1 MGHSLRKEPERIMSP
16 IITRPS
22 KPGKKLLSE
31 SLTLCVPSI
40 VVLIFSS
47 LLDSKH
53 KRYESR
59 KSSPNQPGR
68 CLAQATPPFP

>member
-1 MGHSLRKEPERIMSP
+1 MGKSLRKEPERIMSP

-47 LLDSKH
+47 LIGLK
-53 KRYESR
+53 
-59 KSSPNQPGR
+59 
-68 CLAQATPPFP
+68 A

>member
-1 MGHSLRKEPERIMSP
+1 MGKSLRKEPERIMSL

-47 LLDSKH
+47 PVDSKH
-53 KRYESR
+53 KRYELC
-59 KSSPNQPGR
+59 KSSHS
-68 CLAQATPPFP
+68 LDYS

>member
-1 MGHSLRKEPERIMSP
+1 MSL

-47 LLDSKH
+47 PVDSKH
-53 KRYESR
+53 KRYELC
-59 KSSPNQPGR
+59 KSSHS
-68 CLAQATPPFP
+68 LDYS